1 MKLIRA
7 AGKKVVRHFIA
18 PPWTSSTME
27 FNQGLWSGVSALFT
41 ESGRQLGE
49 ENARPFLFN
58 DHIPAKTIECKYE
71 GSRFGHPINMSALR
85 IAMTNF
91 DPALQITKAVIQYH
105 AAFVLKTNPKQ
116 RNGMWDLYVVALASI
131 ALIAYSIRK
140 RPRLRSS
147 DIIADDLA
155 SQYQFIA
162 GIFMIGRDMIDTN
175 SDITTNN
182 NPIDA
187 AQLYHY
193 ADQHEIFKSFNG
205 WVCAGSTKKIMDF
218 LEFCTSELENGFS
231 AQTTDLNDRSPCPL
245 DDIVGDVDQW
255 YRYAILSVEFD
266 CFVKIARRKHRIE
279 DAVTSASEDE
289 VSLNTYRKIARYC
302 TSLMSPKDVPSD
314 DGYKSG
320 ALQRQ
325 NKILEVLGRKPIAKF
340 SERALAEQLTYD

>member
-1 MKLIRA
+1 MKLIRT
-7 AGKKVVRHFIA
+7 AGKKVVRRFVA
-18 PPWTSSTME
+18 PPWQSSTME
-27 FNQGLWSGVSALFT
+27 FGQGLWSGVSPLFT

-91 DPALQITKAVIQYH
+91 DPALQITKAVIRHH
-105 AAFVLKTNPKQ
+105 AATALKTNPKH
-116 RNGMWDLYVVALASI
+116 RNGMWDLYIVALASI

-175 SDITTNN
+175 SDLAANN
-182 NPIDA
+182 DPVNA

-218 LEFCTSELENGFS
+218 LEFCTSELETVFS
-231 AQTTDLNDRSPCPL
+231 AQTTGLTDTPPCPL

-279 DAVTSASEDE
+279 DGVPSVSEDE
-289 VSLNTYRKIARYC
+289 VSLSTYQKIARYC
-302 TSLMSPKDVPSD
+302 KSLMSPDDAPSD
-314 DGYKSG
+314 DEYKSG

-325 NKILEVLGRKPIAKF
+325 NKILEVLGRKQIAKF

>member
-1 MKLIRA
+1 MKLIRT
-7 AGKKVVRHFIA
+7 AGKKVIRRFVA
-18 PPWTSSTME
+18 PPWASNTME
-27 FNQGLWSGVSALFT
+27 FSLGVWSGVSPLFT

-58 DHIPAKTIECKYE
+58 DHIPAKTIDCKYE

-91 DPALQITKAVIQYH
+91 DPALQITKAVIRYH
-105 AAFVLKTNPKQ
+105 ADSVLKANLRH

-140 RPRLRSS
+140 RPRLGSS
-147 DIIADDLA
+147 DTVADDLA

-175 SDITTNN
+175 SDFTINN

-218 LEFCTSELENGFS
+218 LEVCTSELEAGFS
-231 AQTTDLNDRSPCPL
+231 ENTTGLSDTAPCPL

-255 YRYAILSVEFD
+255 YRYAILAVEFD
-266 CFVKIARRKHRIE
+266 CFVKMVRRKQRIE
-279 DAVTSASEDE
+279 KGVASASEDGI
-289 VSLNTYRKIARYC
+289 SLNTYRKIALYC
-302 TSLMSPKDVPSD
+302 KSLMSPEDAPSD
-314 DGYKSG
+314 DEYESG
-320 ALQRQ
+320 SLQRQ
-325 NKILEVLGRKPIAKF
+325 NKILALLGRKPISKI
-340 SERALAEQLTYD
+340 SDRALTEQLTYD

>member
-1 MKLIRA
+1 MKLIRT
-7 AGKKVVRHFIA
+7 AGKKLIRRFVA
-18 PPWTSSTME
+18 PPWASNTME
-27 FNQGLWSGVSALFT
+27 FSPGIWSGVSPLFT

-58 DHIPAKTIECKYE
+58 DHVPAKTIDCKYE

-91 DPALQITKAVIQYH
+91 DPALQITKEVIRYH
-105 AAFVLKTNPKQ
+105 ADAVLKALPRH

-140 RPRLRSS
+140 RPRLGSS
-147 DIIADDLA
+147 DIVADDLA

-175 SDITTNN
+175 CDFALSN

-218 LEFCTSELENGFS
+218 LEVCTSELEAGFS
-231 AQTTDLNDRSPCPL
+231 DHTTGLSNTVPCPL
-245 DDIVGDVDQW
+245 DDIVGNVDQW
-255 YRYAILSVEFD
+255 YRYAILAVELD
-266 CFVKIARRKHRIE
+266 CFLKMARRKQRIE
-279 DAVTSASEDE
+279 KGVPSASEDE
-289 VSLNTYRKIARYC
+289 ISLNTYRKIALYC
-302 TSLMSPKDVPSD
+302 KSLMSPEDAIVD
-314 DGYKSG
+314 DEYESG
-320 ALQRQ
+320 TLKRQ
-325 NKILEVLGRKPIAKF
+325 NKILEILGRKPIAKF
-340 SERALAEQLTYD
+340 SDRALAEQLTYD